1 MDWFLDIWMIIS
13 NKLTMMRYN
22 LPSYL
27 LCSRGSRPRDFP
39 ILPHRPS
46 WEQSAYTWEQS
57 GQTTNPS
64 GWILLRLRSPKVYN
78 PCGIFLV
85 PILTKITARPWGLPG
100 LATSVRASQDDDDDG
115 DDDGDGDDDDGDDD
129 DFDIFL
135 KP

>member
-1 MDWFLDIWMIIS
+1 
-13 NKLTMMRYN
+13 MMRYN

-64 GWILLRLRSPKVYN
+64 GWLDLTVVKKSKSIQPMWD
-78 PCGIFLV
+78 
-85 PILTKITARPWGLPG
+85 ILTTY
-100 LATSVRASQDDDDDG
+100 SY
-115 DDDGDGDDDDGDDD
+115 
-129 DFDIFL
+129 
-135 KP
+135 